1 LLRAPQYQLP
11 ELFQRAKE
19 ARTMKKLT
27 GSAICLIFSGLVAGA
42 GAGVAAAQDTM
53 GPPPV
58 LVIQRE
64 FLKPGKAGA
73 VHEKSESQFIQ
84 AFTAAKWPTY
94 YLAMT
99 SLSGR
104 PRALFIFG
112 YPTFEAWEK
121 DTHAMAKNATL
132 SAAVE
137 RSEVADGELQ
147 TEFEQSVYTYNPEGS
162 VHIGSVVHS
171 RYFSITQFK
180 VKQGHYAEWMELVK
194 IYHDGFEKI
203 PNANWAM
210 YESHFGQ
217 DNGGLYIFFTK
228 MTSLSEE
235 DLSKGDFKKFSE
247 AMGEQGMKKIEDLSA
262 SCIEWSQNNL
272 FEFSPKM
279 SYSDPEWIKADP
291 FWKPKAA
298 APAKPATP

>member
-1 LLRAPQYQLP
+1 
-11 ELFQRAKE
+11 
-19 ARTMKKLT
+19 MKKLT

-42 GAGVAAAQDTM
+42 GAGVATAQDTM

-73 VHEKSESQFIQ
+73 VHEKSESQFVQ

-104 PRALFIFG
+104 PRALFIMG

-121 DTHAMAKNATL
+121 DSHALAKNATL
-132 SAAVE
+132 SAAVD
-137 RSEVADGELQ
+137 RSLVADGELQ
-147 TEFEQSVYTYNPEGS
+147 TEFEQSVYTYNAESS
-162 VHIGSVVHS
+162 VHAGSVVHA
-171 RYFSITQFK
+171 RYFNIIQFK
-180 VKQGHYAEWMELVK
+180 IKPGHNAEWMELVK
-194 IYHDGFEKI
+194 MYHDGFAKI

-210 YESHFGQ
+210 YENQFGQ
-217 DNGGLYIFFTK
+217 DNGGLYLFFTK

-235 DLSKGDFKKFSE
+235 DQRNGDFKKFFE
-247 AMGEQGMKKIEDLSA
+247 MMGEKGMKKIEELSA
-262 SCIEWSQNNL
+262 SCVEWSQDNL
-272 FEFSPKM
+272 FVFSPKM
-279 SYSDPEWIKADP
+279 SYPDPEWIKADP
-291 FWKPKAA
+291 FWKAKAA
-298 APAKPATP
+298 APAKAATP